1 MAAAISN
8 HQHNTDASA
17 STLTAAA
24 AAVAASSSSFA
35 RHGLIMFDHL
45 MFLNLFT
52 SLGCPYLACFDC
64 IWLRSF
70 HELSTVDMDNHGR
83 TFECATEM
91 TIRRI
96 TDHHWS
102 PFIDSWWE
110 GSARSSLN
118 PIPAT
123 PVPHVPSHL
132 DKIYSNKIQ
141 NKRQDT
147 YNYIYICTYNYTT
160 YIIRHMVHRD
170 CFCPWTRAC
179 EIELLS
185 GNRLR
190 KTSHYAATL
199 YARICW
205 NMLNIAGSMFLDLVW
220 SSLSACWM
228 GLLTAARYVRNSGFR
243 CISASFR
250 SPQRCNE
257 NLTHG
262 TFAWG
267 LRWSKT
273 KTFEDHAYRYSAFL
287 CPQSIYVGGAYP
299 D

>member
-1 MAAAISN
+1 MGEHLNVPRKWRS
-8 HQHNTDASA
+8 DES
-17 STLTAAA
+17 
-24 AAVAASSSSFA
+24 
-35 RHGLIMFDHL
+35 LI
-45 MFLNLFT
+45 
-52 SLGCPYLACFDC
+52 
-64 IWLRSF
+64 
-70 HELSTVDMDNHGR
+70 
-83 TFECATEM
+83 
-91 TIRRI
+91 I
-96 TDHHWS
+96 TD
-102 PFIDSWWE
+102 P
-110 GSARSSLN
+110 RSLIHGGKAQHGPAS
-118 PIPAT
+118 IPSR
-123 PVPHVPSHL
+123 PHLCHMCRLIWTRYIVTRYKTK
-132 DKIYSNKIQ
+132 DKIHII
-141 NKRQDT
+141 
-147 YNYIYICTYNYTT
+147 IYICTYNYTT